1 MVTVC
6 MLMLAA
12 CKGKDH
18 EGGEPADGGLPAMII
33 QIQKC
38 SRLYTSEYKI
48 HKIVTHQDELS
59 LSGSVMKQD
68 FKVSI
73 PVGKRRIAIPM
84 DATLKAYVDFSGF
97 SEKNVRKTG
106 KKIVVTLPDPKLMM
120 TSTKINHDE
129 VKKYVPLTRGNF
141 SDEEMTSYERQG
153 RQQIVN
159 DIPKMGI
166 IENARKNAATT
177 IIPIIRQ
184 MGYEEED
191 ITVTFRKDFSVKN
204 LTIEKG

>member
-1 MVTVC
+1 
-6 MLMLAA
+6 
-12 CKGKDH
+12 
-18 EGGEPADGGLPAMII
+18 
-33 QIQKC
+33 
-38 SRLYTSEYKI
+38 
-48 HKIVTHQDELS
+48 
-59 LSGSVMKQD
+59 
-68 FKVSI
+68 
-73 PVGKRRIAIPM
+73 
-84 DATLKAYVDFSGF
+84 
-97 SEKNVRKTG
+97 
-106 KKIVVTLPDPKLMM
+106 
-120 TSTKINHDE
+120 